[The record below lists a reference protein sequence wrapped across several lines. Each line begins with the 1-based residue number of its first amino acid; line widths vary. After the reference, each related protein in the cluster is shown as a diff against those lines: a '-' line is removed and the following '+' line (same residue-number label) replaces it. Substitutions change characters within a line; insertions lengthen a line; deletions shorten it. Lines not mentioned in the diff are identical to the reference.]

1 MTDYD
6 SLLLLA
12 VWLIIILQV
21 FTLTIIVFGCMKY
34 RVTKSSFVKT
44 ITFPRLKNVRRAP
57 ISTQESGHNHFGY
70 Y

>member
-1 MTDYD
+1 MIDYN
-6 SLLLLA
+6 SLMPLA
-12 VWLIIILQV
+12 MWLIIALQV
-21 FTLTIIVFGCMKY
+21 VTLVIMIVGC
-34 RVTKSSFVKT
+34 RGTKSSFVKA